1 MLYGLG
7 SAKGIF
13 PKLPTTKG
21 YIMTIN
27 DRVKV
32 KDQDITGIIVE
43 DYGNIVIIKDDD
55 AEMWVDEFDDG
66 TLEFRKSELTLLE
79 STPC

>member
-1 MLYGLG
+1 MITG
-7 SAKGIF
+7 
-13 PKLPTTKG
+13 T
-21 YIMTIN
+21 
-27 DRVKV
+27 RVKV
-32 KDQDITGIIVE
+32 KNQDITGTIVK